1 MPFGYFRRAM
11 SSENKTNYFF
21 KGENTML
28 KTCKK
33 CSGKGSIPMLGHNL
47 PCPVCQKLG
56 KVDVP
61 DGMDICDNCK
71 GSGGTHTATG
81 KLPCLV
87 CKGTG
92 FVPDPA
98 TKKDD

>member
-1 MPFGYFRRAM
+1 M

-33 CSGKGSIPMLGHNL
+33 CSRKGSIPMLGHNL